1 MAGADKVLFVLMMMM
16 EERFEWKRVD
26 AVVFLKSMVRGSL
39 RCEWSGGRQKPWLR
53 YGEIYIS
60 GK

>member
-1 MAGADKVLFVLMMMM
+1 M
-16 EERFEWKRVD
+16 EEGGCGCLFE
-26 AVVFLKSMVRGSL
+26 SMVGSL
-39 RCEWSGGRQKPWLR
+39 KCEWLGGRQKPWLR

>member
-1 MAGADKVLFVLMMMM
+1 M
-16 EERFEWKRVD
+16 EEGGCGFVFEIH
-26 AVVFLKSMVRGSL
+26 GSL

-53 YGEIYIS
+53 YEEIYIS